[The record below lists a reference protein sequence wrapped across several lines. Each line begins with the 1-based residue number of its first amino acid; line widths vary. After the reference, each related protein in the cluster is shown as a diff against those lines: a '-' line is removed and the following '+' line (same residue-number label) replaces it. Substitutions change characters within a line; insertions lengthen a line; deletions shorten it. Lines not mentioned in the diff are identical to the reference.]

1 MVKITTAARLLSEL
15 AKESIA
21 ARDAVATAAGVPIE
35 RAAAAMCGDTHLT
48 LSEQF
53 RLAEAATLCAPAHRR
68 IAQQLKHQVLAARS
82 NRNVMSPAEIPSP
95 VERWERSLQLR
106 R

>member
-15 AKESIA
+15 AKESTAI
-21 ARDAVATAAGVPIE
+21 RDAVATAAGVPLD
-35 RAAAAMCGDTHLT
+35 RAAAAMCGDTRLT

-53 RLAEAATLCAPAHRR
+53 RLAEAAAMCTPRHARV
-68 IAQQLKHQVLAARS
+68 AQQLKNQVLAARS
-82 NRNVMSPAEIPSP
+82 NRNITISADIPSP
-95 VERWERSLQLR
+95 VERWERAPQLR